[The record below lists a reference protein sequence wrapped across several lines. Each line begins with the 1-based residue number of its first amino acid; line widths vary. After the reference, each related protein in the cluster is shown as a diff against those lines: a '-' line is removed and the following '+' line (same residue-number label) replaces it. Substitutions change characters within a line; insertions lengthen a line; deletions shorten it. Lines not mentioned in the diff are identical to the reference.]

1 MEETNCS
8 RKSVSYRDAEKSPH
22 LAHQTKNSNADNVLQ
37 PKMDPDSPRFL
48 TLESYP
54 QKLKLFDRKLLDRPN
69 RLKGMVVRP
78 LIFLTF
84 PVIFYSGFSYGS
96 NLVWF
101 NVLNGTASL
110 ILSGKPYSFSSS
122 MVGLAYLS
130 PLLGASLSMFYTG
143 PLGDRFL
150 LHSAR
155 RNNGIME
162 PEHRLWLFTPS
173 LLLLPGGLIL
183 WGVGAAQQI
192 HWFGLVIAMGT
203 LGFTSGLGLQ
213 LSISYAIDSYREL
226 SGEAVVTVILYHAV
240 GDESRLAERVC
251 GGGHGGIGA
260 NAMLSGIRT
269 VWSSD
274 EKCDGGS
281 IPKV

>member
-1 MEETNCS
+1 
-8 RKSVSYRDAEKSPH
+8 
-22 LAHQTKNSNADNVLQ
+22 
-37 PKMDPDSPRFL
+37 MDPDSPRFL

-226 SGEAVVTVILYHAV
+226 SGEAVVTVILVRNTMSFAIGYGITPWVTNLGLQNAFV
-240 GDESRLAERVC
+240 VAAMAGLAQTLCFLVFVRYGRRMRSATADQYRKYKEEMTAA
-251 GGGHGGIGA
+251 G
-260 NAMLSGIRT
+260 LT
-269 VWSSD
+269 D
-274 EKCDGGS
+274 
-281 IPKV
+281 